1 MTVTSSQLPRI
12 FLVALLFQ
20 WEFMMKQISFMLF
33 LLAGIFAGT
42 GFAKERIT
50 YPNGYQAKILSIY
63 DGDTFTAEIYSWLQ
77 ISVQARVRIRRIDTA
92 EIRGK
97 CDAEK
102 QQAQKA
108 KARLQEL
115 LPLNSIVTLNHVELG
130 TYAGRIIADVST
142 DAVQDIGTQMIADKL
157 ARPYNVREGRQS
169 WC

>member
-1 MTVTSSQLPRI
+1 MKHISCILILWASILSST
-12 FLVALLFQ
+12 A
-20 WEFMMKQISFMLF
+20 
-33 LLAGIFAGT
+33 FAT
-42 GFAKERIT
+42 ERIA
-50 YPNGYQAKILSIY
+50 YPNGYQAKILSVY

-77 ISVQARVRIRRIDTA
+77 ISVQARVRIRGIDTA

-108 KARLQEL
+108 KAHLQEL
-115 LPLNSIVTLNHVELG
+115 LPLNSIVMLNHVELG

-142 DAVQDIGTQMIADKL
+142 SAVQDIGTQMIADKL
-157 ARPYNVREGRQS
+157 ARPYNVSDGRQR

>member
-1 MTVTSSQLPRI
+1 
-12 FLVALLFQ
+12 
-20 WEFMMKQISFMLF
+20 MKQISFMLI
-33 LLAGIFAGT
+33 LLTGIFAST
-42 GFAKERIT
+42 AFAKERID
-50 YPNGYQAKILSIY
+50 YPNGYQAKILSVY

-77 ISVQARVRIRRIDTA
+77 ISVQARVRIRGIDTA

-108 KARLQEL
+108 KAHLQEL
-115 LPLNSIVTLNHVELG
+115 LPINSIVTLNHVELG

-142 DAVQDIGTQMIADKL
+142 DTLSDIGTQMITSKV

-169 WC
+169 WCQ